1 MKNFKRFIFNGL
13 LLTAVSLLIRSVSV
27 SFQVYLSNKIGA
39 AAMGVFSLISTVYGF
54 SLTLATSGIQLATT
68 KLVSEAIGK
77 NGENPE
83 PTIKAILKK
92 CICYA
97 LFFGTLSS
105 LLLLLLSSFIGSA
118 LLGDARTVLPLRIL
132 ALTLVPIALSSVFNG
147 YFTAM
152 RRVWKNAA
160 VQVTG
165 EGIRIFF
172 CIFLLSLC
180 LPGDIQ
186 FSCLAVILGGTIAE
200 LSSFF
205 IHASFFLFER
215 NKRKRKSPRNVSL
228 SSKNESEG
236 KLLKIAL
243 PVAFSA
249 YVRSALVTIEHLL
262 IPKGLEKSGNTREA
276 SLAAYGTLHSM
287 VFPLV
292 LFPSAISSSFA
303 GLLIPEISESC
314 ARGDNKKIVSTVN
327 KVFEA
332 VLTYAIGVSG
342 IMICFSQ
349 ELGGAIYPNTDAAKF
364 ILMTAPLIPVMYLDT
379 SVDSMLKGLGQQIY
393 HMGKKIS
400 DSFLSVLLVIILLP
414 RFGIMGYVMTVYFTE
429 LTNASLSIARL
440 FTVVK
445 IRPRIFAWIIR
456 PLLCSVLSNTATKI
470 FLHHFGRFSTETAEV
485 TFHILLAAALYLLLI
500 ALFKSGKHHE
510 RAFTAKPDR

>member
-1 MKNFKRFIFNGL
+1 M
-13 LLTAVSLLIRSVSV
+13 
-27 SFQVYLSNKIGA
+27 
-39 AAMGVFSLISTVYGF
+39 
-54 SLTLATSGIQLATT
+54 
-68 KLVSEAIGK
+68 
-77 NGENPE
+77 
-83 PTIKAILKK
+83 
-92 CICYA
+92 
-97 LFFGTLSS
+97 FF
-105 LLLLLLSSFIGSA
+105 
-118 LLGDARTVLPLRIL
+118 V
-132 ALTLVPIALSSVFNG
+132 
-147 YFTAM
+147 
-152 RRVWKNAA
+152 
-160 VQVTG
+160 
-165 EGIRIFF
+165 
-172 CIFLLSLC
+172 
-180 LPGDIQ
+180 
-186 FSCLAVILGGTIAE
+186 
-200 LSSFF
+200 
-205 IHASFFLFER
+205 FER
-215 NKRKRKSPRNVSL
+215 KKRQKSKSAQ
-228 SSKNESEG
+228 KGKDDG
-236 KLLKIAL
+236 KLLKVAL

-262 IPKGLEKSGNTREA
+262 IPKGLEKSGASRES

-364 ILMTAPLIPVMYLDT
+364 ILITAPLIPVMYLDT

-393 HMGKKIS
+393 HMGINIT
-400 DSFLSVLLVIILLP
+400 DSFLSVILVIFLIP

-456 PLLCSVLSNTATKI
+456 PLLCSVISNSVTKI
-470 FLHHFGRFSTETAEV
+470 FLHRFCRFSTETVEV
-485 TFHILLAAALYLLLI
+485 AFHILLSAALYLLMI
-500 ALFKSGKHHE
+500 AVFKSPQKLSKQSLTVDNKTE
-510 RAFTAKPDR
+510 FQI